1 MGTALGCEAAG
12 YMDRGDYVPD
22 GLMVEMLRER
32 LADPDAQDGFIL
44 DGFPR
49 TQGQANELDKLL
61 ADLGQQIDAVLV
73 LQVPFE
79 EMVRRLSGR
88 RTCPKCQ
95 RSYHMDDDP
104 PKDDERCDDDG
115 TPLQRRKDDEP
126 ETVRHRIKVY
136 EDRTAGLIDHYDVDS
151 IVRRVNGEAG
161 VEEVAKRIDEALGL
175 NA

>member
-1 MGTALGCEAAG
+1 
-12 YMDRGDYVPD
+12 
-22 GLMVEMLRER
+22 
-32 LADPDAQDGFIL
+32 
-44 DGFPR
+44 
-49 TQGQANELDKLL
+49 
-61 ADLGQQIDAVLV
+61 
-73 LQVPFE
+73 
-79 EMVRRLSGR
+79 
-88 RTCPKCQ
+88 
-95 RSYHMDDDP
+95 MDDDP